1 MANPSDTSAFYVGL
15 MSGTSM
21 DGVDAALVR
30 FGDRSCEILNTHKQP
45 YPASLR
51 TELREAVQN
60 PETFTVDTLG
70 SLDHWV
76 AECFSGAAL
85 AVIANSK
92 ADKTCIKAI
101 GSHGQTVRHQPH
113 ADRPFTLQ
121 IGDPNRIAAE
131 TGITTVADFR
141 RRDVALGGEGAPLA
155 PAFHQWLFAERDSH
169 CVVLNIGGIANV
181 TVLQDEADAAIGFDT
196 GPGNTLLDAWIN
208 ECRSKA
214 YDDGGAW
221 ADSGNVI
228 QPLLQTMLDDSY
240 LAAAPPKS
248 TGFEYFNLH
257 WLSHVI
263 EHCEFSTPPEGNDIQ
278 ATLAEFT
285 AQSIAAAI
293 RQHAP
298 ATSSVMA
305 CGGGVHNQYLMS
317 RLAENMPG
325 ISISS
330 TAAFGLDPDW
340 VEAAAFAWLAMRTVH
355 QRPGN
360 LPSVTG
366 AARQAVLGSVFFGT
380 S

>member
-1 MANPSDTSAFYVGL
+1 MANSSDTSAFYVGL

-30 FGDRSCEILNTHKQP
+30 FGDRRCDILNTHKQS

-60 PETFTVDTLG
+60 PEMFTVDTLG
-70 SLDHWV
+70 SLDQWV
-76 AECFSGAAL
+76 AECFSSAAL
-85 AVIANSK
+85 AVIADSNV
-92 ADKTCIKAI
+92 DKTHIKAI

-121 IGDPNRIAAE
+121 IGDPNKIATQ
-131 TGITTVADFR
+131 TGLTTVADFR
-141 RRDVALGGEGAPLA
+141 RRDLALGGEGAPLA

-169 CVVLNIGGIANV
+169 CVVLNIGGIANI
-181 TVLQDEADAAIGFDT
+181 TVLADKADATIGFDT

-208 ECRSKA
+208 ENQSKA

-221 ADSGNVI
+221 ADSGSVI
-228 QPLLQTMLDDSY
+228 QPLLQTMLDDPY

-248 TGFEYFNLH
+248 TGFEYFNLR
-257 WLSHVI
+257 WLHRVI
-263 EHCEFSTPPEGNDIQ
+263 EHCGLSTPPEANDIQ

-285 AQSIAAAI
+285 ARSVAGAI

-298 ATSSVMA
+298 GAASVMA

-317 RLAENMPG
+317 RLAENMKG
-325 ISISS
+325 ISVTS

-340 VEAAAFAWLAMRTVH
+340 VEAAAFAWLAMRTIH

-366 AARQAVLGSVFFGT
+366 AAHRAVLGSVFFGT